1 MKGMILA
8 GGLST
13 RLYPL
18 TLELPKPLVPVLD
31 RPVVGHVIEYLKRF
45 GVDDIVINVHY
56 FPEAVRA
63 YVGDGSKW
71 GVRIDYLHET
81 QLMGSAGAVRQVAE
95 RFAGTFVV
103 IGCDDVTDID
113 LMAAVAFHRERKAEA
128 TIVLVEVED
137 VSHYGAVIVDG
148 TGRIV
153 EFQEKPPKGTERS
166 NLANTGVYIF
176 EPALLQRIPQKT
188 FYDFGKQ
195 VFPELLAAGGA
206 FYGMRQQAYWC
217 DIGTPGEYRRVHRDA
232 LQGRIKLTLREGA
245 MLRDSVLTGPGA
257 TIAQTARIEGP
268 SSIGGGSVIG
278 EGARVRS
285 SILWDDVRVGEAR
298 ASTARSW
305 ATRSSSSKARSS
317 MAASTG
323 SQAASHPHNPQTVR
337 RAKRARRRR
346 SLERPQCGARPRTP
360 RSSSRSSPRRRRS

>member
-63 YVGDGSKW
+63 FVGDGSKW
-71 GVRIDYLHET
+71 GVHVDYLHET
-81 QLMGSAGAVRQVAE
+81 QLMGSAGAVAQVAD

-113 LMAAVAFHRERKAEA
+113 LTSAVAFHRERKAEA
-128 TIVLVEVED
+128 TIVLVEVDD
-137 VSHYGAVIVDG
+137 VSQYGAVIVDA
-148 TGRIV
+148 TGRIL

-166 NLANTGVYIF
+166 KLANTGVYIF
-176 EPALLQRIPQKT
+176 EPALLRRIPPKT

-195 VFPELLAAGGA
+195 VFPEMLAAAGA

-245 MLRDSVLTGPGA
+245 TLAGGVLKGPGV
-257 TIAQTARIEGP
+257 TISPSAHIEGP
-268 SSIGGGSVIG
+268 TSIGGGSIIAD
-278 EGARVRS
+278 GARVS
-285 SILWDDVRVGEAR
+285 SSVLWDDVRVGAGATVEGAILGNAVVVDQGAVVKGGEYGK
-298 ASTARSW
+298 ASRIA
-305 ATRSSSSKARSS
+305 
-317 MAASTG
+317 
-323 SQAASHPHNPQTVR
+323 
-337 RAKRARRRR
+337 
-346 SLERPQCGARPRTP
+346 
-360 RSSSRSSPRRRRS
+360 

>member
-56 FPEAVRA
+56 FPEAVRS
-63 YVGDGSKW
+63 YVGDGSAW
-71 GVRIDYLHET
+71 GMHVDYLHET
-81 QLMGSAGAVRQVAE
+81 QLMGSAGAVRQVAD

-113 LMAAVAFHRERKAEA
+113 LDAALRFHRDRRAEA
-128 TIVLVEVED
+128 TIVLVEVDD
-137 VSHYGAVIVDG
+137 VSQYGAVIVDDS
-148 TGRIV
+148 GRIV

-166 NLANTGVYIF
+166 RLANTGVYIF
-176 EPALLQRIPQKT
+176 EPALLRRIPPKT

-206 FYGMRQQAYWC
+206 FFGMQQQAYWC
-217 DIGTPGEYRRVHRDA
+217 DVGTPGEYRRVHRDA
-232 LQGRIKLTLREGA
+232 LQGRIKLGLREGA
-245 MLRDSVLTGPGA
+245 MLRDGVLTGPGA
-257 TIAQTARIEGP
+257 SVASTAVIQAP
-268 SSIGGGSVIG
+268 TSIGSGCTIEEQAYVIG
-278 EGARVRS
+278 SILWEGVRIRSGARVEDAVLGNKAIVEAQTS
-285 SILWDDVRVGEAR
+285 VKGGEYANATRVG
-298 ASTARSW
+298 
-305 ATRSSSSKARSS
+305 TR
-317 MAASTG
+317 
-323 SQAASHPHNPQTVR
+323 
-337 RAKRARRRR
+337 
-346 SLERPQCGARPRTP
+346 
-360 RSSSRSSPRRRRS
+360 